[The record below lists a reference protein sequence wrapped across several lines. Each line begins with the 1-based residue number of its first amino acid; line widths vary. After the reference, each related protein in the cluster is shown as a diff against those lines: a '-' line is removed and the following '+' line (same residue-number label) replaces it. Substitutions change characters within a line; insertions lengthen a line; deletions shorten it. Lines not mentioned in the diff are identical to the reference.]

1 MKIFNLKDIIY
12 FIKNNKIISGK
23 IVELHLYL
31 ANNFLTIH
39 GSYKVQIKEKISNTA
54 SESYTE
60 VDIVNA
66 FASPEDIFE
75 ILKKSIQV
83 SNPPSILI

>member
-1 MKIFNLKDIIY
+1 MKTFNLKDIIY
-12 FIKNNKIISGK
+12 FIKNNKIVSGK

-39 GSYKVQIKEKISNTA
+39 GSYRVQIQEKASNVFPK
-54 SESYTE
+54 SYAE
-60 VDIVNA
+60 VDISNA
-66 FASPEDIFE
+66 FTSPEE
-75 ILKKSIQV
+75 ILKTLTNSIQT

>member
-1 MKIFNLKDIIY
+1 MKTFNLKDIIY
-12 FIKNNKIISGK
+12 FIKNNKIVSGK

-39 GSYKVQIKEKISNTA
+39 GSYKVQIKEKTSNTYT
-54 SESYTE
+54 ESYSE
-60 VDIVNA
+60 VDIADA
-66 FASPEDIFE
+66 FVSPEDIFD